1 VSGPQNP
8 NEKNPELKIY
18 LSHQKNLIQIQK
30 FKVQGPVRL
39 VLFVSLVELVG
50 LN

>member
-18 LSHQKNLIQIQK
+18 LSHHKK
-30 FKVQGPVRL
+30 PDTDSKVQGTRTC
-39 VLFVSLVELVG
+39 
-50 LN
+50 